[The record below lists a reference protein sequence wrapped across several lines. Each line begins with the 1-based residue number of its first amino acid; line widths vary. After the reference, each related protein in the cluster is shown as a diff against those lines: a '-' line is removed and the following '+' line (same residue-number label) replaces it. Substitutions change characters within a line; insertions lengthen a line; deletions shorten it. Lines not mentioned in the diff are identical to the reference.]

1 LVIAFQPIFF
11 TTGLF
16 LTALALS
23 MIAPG
28 ILDYFHDDINWQAF
42 AISSGMTGF
51 SGLLLTFAA
60 RPTEKT
66 KMSAR
71 DTFLLTTF
79 NWLALSFFAA
89 LPFIH
94 SHATNTITDSFFEAI
109 SGLTT
114 TGATVI
120 RGLNYT
126 SPGLLLWRALLQWLG
141 GIGIVVMAL
150 TVLPMLRIG
159 GMQLFRNEF
168 SDRSEKILPK
178 VSQIASAI
186 FGTYVFFT
194 ILCSL
199 ALWGAGMTWLEAVC
213 HAMATL
219 STGGFSTHGASIQH
233 FDSPLIDV
241 ILIIFMTIGGTTL
254 ILFVRCFQ
262 KDFKSLYQ
270 DNQVRG
276 FLLAMTTA
284 SLCSTLWLWHQNY
297 SFGTALRHSTFQVVS
312 IMTTTG
318 FVSADYTSLG
328 TFPVLILLMMMMIG
342 GCTGSTAGG
351 IKVFRYQVM
360 YATARANIQQLRKPH
375 GVFLSLYNRQQIPE
389 GIFLSVF
396 SFFGLFIICF
406 GLLSLGL
413 SLYDFDIFTCLSA
426 AVSCLNNVGTGFGT
440 LIGHTGDYTALPD
453 GAKWM
458 LMAGMLLGRLEY
470 ITVLILLSPK
480 FWRD

>member
-1 LVIAFQPIFF
+1 
-11 TTGLF
+11 
-16 LTALALS
+16 

-28 ILDYFHDDINWQAF
+28 ILDYLYGDVHWEAF
-42 AISSGMTGF
+42 AISWGITGF
-51 SGLLLTFAA
+51 SGLLLVFAA
-60 RPTEKT
+60 RPSEKI
-66 KMSAR
+66 KMSVR

-89 LPFIH
+89 LPFIYSH
-94 SHATNTITDSFFEAI
+94 STNTITDSFFEAI

-126 SPGLLLWRALLQWLG
+126 SPGILLWRSLLQWLG

-194 ILCSL
+194 FLCAC
-199 ALWGAGMTWLEAVC
+199 ALWIAGMTCLEAVC

-219 STGGFSTHGASIQH
+219 STGGFSTYEASIQH
-233 FDSPLIDV
+233 FNNPVIEV
-241 ILIIFMTIGGTTL
+241 ILIIFMIIGGTTF

-262 KDFKSLYQ
+262 GDPKALYKDT
-270 DNQVRG
+270 QVRG
-276 FLLAMTTA
+276 FLLAMTIA
-284 SLCSTLWLWHQNY
+284 SVCSTLWLGGYDYY

-312 IMTTTG
+312 MMTTTG
-318 FVSADYTSLG
+318 FISADYTLWG
-328 TFPVLILLMMMMIG
+328 TFPAIILLIMMMVG

-351 IKVFRYQVM
+351 IKVFRYQLM
-360 YATARANIQQLRKPH
+360 YATARSNIQQLRRPQ
-375 GVFLSLYNRQQIPE
+375 GIFLPLYNGRQIPE

-396 SFFGLFIICF
+396 TFFALFSICF
-406 GLLSLGL
+406 AGLILGL
-413 SLYDFDIFTCLSA
+413 GLYDFDIFVCISTTVA
-426 AVSCLNNVGTGFGT
+426 FLNNVGTGFGA
-440 LIGHTGDYTALPD
+440 LDYTALPD

-470 ITVLILLSPK
+470 ITILILFTPK